1 MSKLKTVYV
10 CQNCTATFPKWMG
23 RCTQCHSWNTIE
35 EEVIEQRSHGKTLS
49 GHDNTREPVTLSS
62 VKQESHKRLTTKISE
77 LDRVLGGGLMPGSVI
92 LIGGEPGIGKS
103 TLLLQLALN
112 NKEWKTLYVAG
123 EESEA
128 QIKDR
133 ADRLGE
139 THKNI
144 YITTQLVVEELSN
157 LFQTIKPDIVIV
169 DSIQTTHSSNLE
181 SIPGTISQIRES
193 AYQLINTAKTLNI
206 PLILVGHITKIGNIA
221 GPKVLEHLV
230 DTVLQFE
237 GDTNSGLRILRTT
250 KNRFGNTAEIGIFEM
265 LNNGLN
271 EISNP
276 TEILVNLHTTPLPG
290 IALALINEGI
300 RPLVIEVQAL
310 VSTANFGTP
319 QRSSTGYDP
328 KRLNMLLAVLEKRA
342 GLKLSTRD
350 VFINVTGGIKI
361 TDTAADLA
369 IAASIVSSYFDL
381 TINPDTCFAGEIGL
395 SGEIRTIR
403 TISQRIDEAL
413 RLGFKE
419 IITAN
424 HKKNTNSKNIIVDE
438 IRTLVK
444 ILNNN
449 RPQSRQNQHN

>member
-1 MSKLKTVYV
+1 
-10 CQNCTATFPKWMG
+10 MG
-23 RCTQCHSWNTIE
+23 KCPQCNSWNTIE
-35 EEVIEQRSHGKTLS
+35 EQVVEQRKTTQLKS
-49 GHDNTREPVTLSS
+49 LQSTVKEPIKLVT
-62 VKQESHKRLTTKISE
+62 VKQEQHSRQSTKISE
-77 LDRVLGGGLMPGSVI
+77 FNRVLGGGLMPGSVI

-112 NKEWKTLYVAG
+112 NNQWKTLYVAG

-133 ADRLGE
+133 ADRLGVVHE
-139 THKNI
+139 NI
-144 YITTQLVVEELSN
+144 LISSQLVVEDLCA
-157 LFQTIKPDIVIV
+157 LFHDIKPDIVII
-169 DSIQTTHSSNLE
+169 DSIQTTHSRSLE

-193 AYQLINTAKTLNI
+193 AYQLINSAKFHNF

-237 GDTNSGLRILRTT
+237 GEQNSGLRILRTT
-250 KNRFGNTAEIGIFEM
+250 KNRFGNTSEIGIFEM
-265 LNNGLN
+265 LQSGLK
-271 EISNP
+271 EIPNP
-276 TEILVNLHTTPLPG
+276 SEILVDYHSNPLPG
-290 IALALINEGI
+290 VALALVNEGV

-310 VSTANFGTP
+310 VSTASFGTP

-369 IAASIVSSYFDL
+369 LAAAIISSYLDL
-381 TINPDTCFAGEIGL
+381 VIELDTCFAGEIGL
-395 SGEIRTIR
+395 SGEIRPMR
-403 TISQRIDEAL
+403 TITQRIDEAK
-413 RLGFKE
+413 RLGFKK

-424 HKKNTNSKNIIVDE
+424 NKKHNNINENIIVDE

-444 ILNNN
+444 IL
-449 RPQSRQNQHN
+449 SKS